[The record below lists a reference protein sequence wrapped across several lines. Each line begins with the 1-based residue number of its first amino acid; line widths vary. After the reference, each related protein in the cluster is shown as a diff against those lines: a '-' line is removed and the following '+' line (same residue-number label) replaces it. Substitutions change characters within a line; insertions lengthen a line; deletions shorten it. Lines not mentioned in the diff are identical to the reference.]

1 MARILP
7 PLWLFGAVLY
17 TAGTLLFVQTYQ
29 TRTEPGPV
37 TIPINETV
45 KAKHPAPAKSVETP
59 SALPEPATAKSDL
72 PPLPRP
78 DIARLRLG
86 QWVQVGRYTAV
97 LRAFPGR
104 PGHVLGGYPVGEP
117 FRVVTLEGD
126 YARVQDLAS
135 GQFGWMQKTDLTPY
149 SDGYRPQPTL
159 VATQVAAPPAAMPV
173 HVAEPK
179 VAAAEPARPLPVSQR
194 QPYALGPA
202 PDAEPQETGRADARQ
217 PVRVALDDSL
227 GSIMQRAFG
236 GAR

>member
-17 TAGTLLFVQTYQ
+17 TAGTLLVVQSYQ
-29 TRTEPGPV
+29 ARTDPGSV
-37 TIPINETV
+37 VIPINETV
-45 KAKHPAPAKSVETP
+45 KAKQPPTNGARA
-59 SALPEPATAKSDL
+59 ALPPLNGARAEL

-78 DIARLRLG
+78 DIGHLRLG

-97 LRAFPGR
+97 LHAFPGR

-117 FRVVTLEGD
+117 FRVVALEGD
-126 YARVQDLAS
+126 YARIQDLAS
-135 GQFGWMQKTDLTPY
+135 GQFGWMRKSDLTPY
-149 SDGYRPQPTL
+149 TDGYRPRRATL
-159 VATQVAAPPAAMPV
+159 QVAAAPAAVTPS

-179 VAAAEPARPLPVSQR
+179 VAAVEPAKPLPVSQR

-202 PDAEPQETGRADARQ
+202 PDAETQAPAAETQENARQ
-217 PVRVALDDSL
+217 PLRVALDDSL